1 MAEKEY
7 IVTLKKGV
15 DADKFNSEMT
25 ASSGTG
31 NIPNR
36 TVDVANA
43 RPKSIR
49 NTHYGLEESEAQD
62 LKNDPR
68 VEDVEVPPDKIP
80 NAVIGHDAT
89 RSGTYNKTTSSTGT
103 FQNWGLIRCQNETNN
118 YGTGTTTSDNY
129 NFTADGTGV
138 DFIVQDSGIQT
149 DHPEFQDSSGSNR
162 WSTVDWYTASGVSGT
177 QNVNHDRDYDGHG
190 THCAGIAVGKT
201 FGHAQGAK
209 IYAQKL

>member
-43 RPKSIR
+43 RTKSIR
-49 NTHYGLEESEAQD
+49 NTHYGLEDSEAQD

-80 NAVIGHDAT
+80 DVVIGHDAT
-89 RSGTYNKTTSSTGT
+89 RSGTYNKTTSSSGT
-103 FQNWGLIRCQNETNN
+103 FQNWGLIRCQNQ
-118 YGTGTTTSDNY
+118 S
-129 NFTADGTGV
+129 
-138 DFIVQDSGIQT
+138 
-149 DHPEFQDSSGSNR
+149 
-162 WSTVDWYTASGVSGT
+162 
-177 QNVNHDRDYDGHG
+177 
-190 THCAGIAVGKT
+190 
-201 FGHAQGAK
+201 
-209 IYAQKL
+209 L

>member
-43 RPKSIR
+43 RTKSIR
-49 NTHYGLEESEAQD
+49 NTHYGLEDSEALD

-80 NAVIGHDAT
+80 VQT
-89 RSGTYNKTTSSTGT
+89 SRVRSPPK
-103 FQNWGLIRCQNETNN
+103 QRLP
-118 YGTGTTTSDNY
+118 
-129 NFTADGTGV
+129 A
-138 DFIVQDSGIQT
+138 
-149 DHPEFQDSSGSNR
+149 H
-162 WSTVDWYTASGVSGT
+162 WSPSLS
-177 QNVNHDRDYDGHG
+177 
-190 THCAGIAVGKT
+190 CP
-201 FGHAQGAK
+201 
-209 IYAQKL
+209 